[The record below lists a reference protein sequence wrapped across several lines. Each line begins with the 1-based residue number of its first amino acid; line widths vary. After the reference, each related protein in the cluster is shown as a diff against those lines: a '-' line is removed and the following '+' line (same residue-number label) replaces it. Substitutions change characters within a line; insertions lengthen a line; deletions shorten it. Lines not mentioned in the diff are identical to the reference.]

1 MAILIGLASSVLF
14 AAAEGAAH
22 ATEAAH
28 AAEGAEHKTGLPQLA
43 IETFVGQLFWLA
55 ISFVFLFLVLT
66 FLVIPRIR
74 GVLETRRARVAGD
87 LAAAAAAKGEA
98 DAALKAYEKAVED
111 ARSRGRALAEDTRKA
126 TKADSDAKRA
136 EAEAALAVKIAD
148 AEAQVAATKT
158 EALTHIRAVASDTA
172 AEIYARLTG
181 ETVTA
186 ADAASA
192 VDAAMAR

>member
-66 FLVIPRIR
+66 FVVIPRIR
-74 GVLETRRARVAGD
+74 GVLETRRARVSGD
-87 LAAAAAAKGEA
+87 LAAAATAKGEA

-111 ARSRGRALAEDTRKA
+111 ARARGRALADETRKA

-181 ETVTA
+181 EIVTA